1 AACAKPVG
9 ASSAREAVRAYQVE
23 LGRGGQDQFGVVG
36 DAAFP
41 STRCVLWKALDKL
54 SRLKPPPAENVVA
67 YCPN

>member
-1 AACAKPVG
+1 MQH
-9 ASSAREAVRAYQVE
+9 QVE